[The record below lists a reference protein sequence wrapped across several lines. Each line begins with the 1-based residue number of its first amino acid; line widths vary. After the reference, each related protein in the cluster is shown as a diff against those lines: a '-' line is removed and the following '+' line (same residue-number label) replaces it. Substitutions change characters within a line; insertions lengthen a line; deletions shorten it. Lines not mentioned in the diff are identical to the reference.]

1 MGTQRAPSGPR
12 RFLSLRWQ
20 ALIAISLVLM
30 VVNGTLALMADRYSR
45 AQFELQQSSVRG
57 NQVRQLRGLLARNF
71 EEMARLVR
79 VMPLLGSD
87 DDAGHEPNSGE
98 SLASK
103 LESEVTLLNQE
114 WNLQSIFWVSPD
126 GQPVLIWPEDAL
138 APGRDLVDELIRKN
152 DGVTQ
157 LLICQSACLQFLAA
171 PILWGGHFAGTLVL
185 GRSLAD
191 TLLAFNL
198 LTRAEVA
205 VFSATETIA
214 GGEVPPRFPVMT
226 HPSLTEPIIRILAPD
241 LGASPRPISDS
252 SNSMHHPVLGE
263 LRDQWFEVYRIDD
276 LAPGVSALVVDDVTA
291 EYQAIQA
298 ATRNSLLLGFVGLAP
313 SGALLFWLG
322 QFSVGRLRRITMALP
337 LLAENR
343 YAELRE
349 SLPAVGGG
357 LTPEDELDQLSK
369 TAQAL
374 TDRMEILQRNREEVE
389 NRLVWLADHDPLT
402 QLYNRRRL
410 GVDFERILD
419 QARRYGHTGAVLFLD
434 LDHFKDVNELSGHSV
449 GDVMLQRVAE
459 QLSRLVRPSD
469 TLARLGGDEF
479 ALVLPESGAG
489 EARACAERIQ
499 AMVRSIQ
506 VRDRNQ
512 VHQVTVSI
520 GIALFP
526 DHGQEPQELLANAD
540 IAMFQAKEQGAGHLQ
555 VFDLDDS
562 ARALVDA
569 RLTWRDKIAEGLN
582 EDRFVLHFQPIVTT
596 ATGSIHHWEAL
607 LRLRDLRGNLAYPD
621 RFLPVAEKTG
631 QIQAIDHWVM
641 ARAVQYLGQEPR
653 LRLGINL
660 SGRAMDDPSLL
671 PTIQGLLGEQRVD
684 PSRLIFEMTENVVVS
699 SLIKATELMKAIQG
713 FGCGFV
719 LDDFGSGYASYTYLR
734 RLPVDEI
741 KIDGVFIRDLA
752 ANRDDRIFVRAIT
765 DMAHGMGMRVT
776 AKYVESEQVYDT
788 LGELGVDFAQGDF
801 LGCPKP
807 EPEQGPWSWA
817 RATDGG
823 AR

>member
-1 MGTQRAPSGPR
+1 M
-12 RFLSLRWQ
+12 F
-20 ALIAISLVLM
+20 
-30 VVNGTLALMADRYSR
+30 
-45 AQFELQQSSVRG
+45 
-57 NQVRQLRGLLARNF
+57 
-71 EEMARLVR
+71 
-79 VMPLLGSD
+79 
-87 DDAGHEPNSGE
+87 
-98 SLASK
+98 
-103 LESEVTLLNQE
+103 
-114 WNLQSIFWVSPD
+114 SP
-126 GQPVLIWPEDAL
+126 
-138 APGRDLVDELIRKN
+138 
-152 DGVTQ
+152 
-157 LLICQSACLQFLAA
+157 
-171 PILWGGHFAGTLVL
+171 
-185 GRSLAD
+185 
-191 TLLAFNL
+191 
-198 LTRAEVA
+198 
-205 VFSATETIA
+205 TETIA
-214 GGEVPPRFPVMT
+214 AGEEPLRFPAMT

-241 LGASPRPISDS
+241 LGSFPNPIPDS
-252 SNSMHHPVLGE
+252 ATRIAHLVLGE
-263 LRDQWFEVYRIDD
+263 LRGQWFEVYRIDD
-276 LAPGVSALVVDDVTA
+276 LAPGLSALVVDDVTA
-291 EYQAIQA
+291 EYQSIQA
-298 ATRNSLLLGFVGLAP
+298 ATRNSLLLGFVGLVP

-322 QFSVGRLRRITMALP
+322 HFPVGRLRRITMALP

-349 SLPAVGGG
+349 SLPAVGGR
-357 LTPEDELDQLSK
+357 LTPEDELDQLNK

-410 GVDFERILD
+410 AGDFERILD

-434 LDHFKDVNELSGHSV
+434 LDQFRDVNELSGHSV
-449 GDVMLQRVAE
+449 GDVVLQRIAE

-469 TLARLGGDEF
+469 TLACLGGDEF

-499 AMVRSIQ
+499 AMVGSIQ

-512 VHQVTVSI
+512 VHRVTVSI

-540 IAMFQAKEQGAGHLQ
+540 FAMFQAKEQGAGHLH
-555 VFDLDDS
+555 FFALDDQ
-562 ARALVDA
+562 ARELVDA

-582 EDRFVLHFQPIVTT
+582 QDRFVLHFQPIVTT

-607 LRLRDLRGNLAYPD
+607 LRLRDPRGNLAYPD

-660 SGRAMDDPSLL
+660 SAYALDDPALL
-671 PTIQGLLGEQRVD
+671 PTIQRLLWGQRVD
-684 PSRLIFEMTENVVVS
+684 PSRLLFEMTEKVAVS

-719 LDDFGSGYASYTYLR
+719 MDDFGSGYASHTYLR

-741 KIDGVFIRDLA
+741 KIDGVFIRGLA
-752 ANRDDRIFVRAIT
+752 ANRDDQIFVKAIS

-776 AKYVESEQVYDT
+776 AKYVDSELVFDM

-801 LGCPKP
+801 LGSPKP

-817 RATDGG
+817 G
-823 AR
+823 ARDSGVR